1 MTTVERQ
8 PVTQAI
14 VDELSADISWADVDV
29 GEREVDPPAV
39 TVHSAPGGEVTALL
53 TDTGR
58 SGELQ
63 YRLGCV
69 GLSWQQAEALADAAH
84 ASLQGLKG
92 TAGIRRVRI
101 VAWPDTTAVT
111 DTRDPV
117 LWESRPQ
124 FAVTVDA

>member
-14 VDELSADISWADVDV
+14 LDELSADIDWADVDV

-39 TVHSAPGGEVTALL
+39 TVHSALGGAVTALL

-58 SGELQ
+58 SGELL
-63 YRLGCV
+63 YRIGCV
-69 GLSWQQAEALADAAH
+69 GVSWQQAEALADSVH
-84 ASLQGLKG
+84 AGLQGLKG

-101 VAWPDTTAVT
+101 DAWPDTVPVE

-117 LWESRPQ
+117 LWQSRPQ
-124 FAVTVDA
+124 FAVTVDV